1 MPRHGPSVETPYGWV
16 VVFASLAL
24 HSISLGAP
32 TMLFVA
38 LKPIA
43 EDLEAARAVP
53 SFAYSLLMI
62 GAGVG
67 GIVMGLWMDRRG
79 ILQPVLFGSVMIG
92 LGALLAS
99 HAENRWSLFIATGV
113 LIGLLGKAAMIAPL
127 VANVTRWFDRRR
139 GLAVAIITSGQGLA
153 GAVWPAIVQYS
164 NDLVGWRGTF
174 LYFSVLVAVTMV
186 PLSFL
191 LAPRAPISATDR
203 RSGIPADDRRVVDLP
218 PNVVQGM
225 LWLAAVGCCS
235 AMSVP
240 IVHLVSHVTD
250 QGYTAEQG
258 ARVLSILFLAAFV
271 SRIGFGVLSD
281 RIGPIRTLLIGS
293 ASMAAMLLALAFA
306 TSYAG
311 LAAAALLFGL
321 GFSGIMPCYPLII
334 RLLFPVSQAGRRI
347 AGHYL
352 FSAAGMAL
360 GGWLGGVVFDL
371 TGSYS
376 PAFLLA
382 LGFNLMNFTVIGFI
396 HFRRPTHGVPAVAA
410 QASRL

>member
-16 VVFASLAL
+16 IVFASLAV

-43 EDLEAARAVP
+43 EDLETARAVP

-62 GAGVG
+62 GAGAG
-67 GIVMGLWMDRRG
+67 GILMGLWMDRCG
-79 ILQPVLFGSVMIG
+79 VLQPVLFGSVMIG
-92 LGALLAS
+92 LGSLLAS
-99 HAENRWSLFIATGV
+99 YAEDRWSLFIATGV
-113 LIGLLGKAAMIAPL
+113 LIGLLGKSAMIAPL

-153 GAVWPAIVQYS
+153 GAIWPAIVQYS

-174 LYFSVLVAVTMV
+174 LYFSVLVTITMV

-203 RSGIPADDRRVVDLP
+203 PTGIPTDDRRALDLP

-240 IVHLVSHVTD
+240 IVQLVSHATD
-250 QGYTAEQG
+250 LGYTAEQG

-271 SRIGFGVLSD
+271 SRIGFGILSD

-293 ASMAAMLLALAFA
+293 ASMAAMLLTFAFT
-306 TSYAG
+306 TSYGG
-311 LAAAALLFGL
+311 LATAALLFGL

-334 RLLFPVSQAGRRI
+334 RLLFPVHQAGRRI
-347 AGHYL
+347 AAHYL
-352 FSAAGMAL
+352 FSATGMAL

-382 LGFNLMNFTVIGFI
+382 LGFNVMNFAVMGFLYSRQPRLGI
-396 HFRRPTHGVPAVAA
+396 PAVAA
-410 QASRL
+410 